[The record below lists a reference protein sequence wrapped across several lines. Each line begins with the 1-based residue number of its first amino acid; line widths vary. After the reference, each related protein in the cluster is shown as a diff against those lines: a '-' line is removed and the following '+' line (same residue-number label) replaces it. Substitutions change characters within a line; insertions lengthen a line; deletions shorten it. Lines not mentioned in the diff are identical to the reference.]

1 MTSESTNARE
11 GKRRVDFEDPRFWAT
26 GAISTTVVMLIVLA
40 FLSIDSMDAVR
51 TGGRQVPQYSVINQ
65 KIGYEY
71 DWNRRADVPVIGEAD
86 PLFGKMVTEEEAHTL
101 MKLGKLVIQSRNCM
115 NCHTIY
121 GNGAYYGPDLTKS
134 WLDPAW
140 DQIWIPMTGKATKE
154 EAMVEFLKHP
164 EKYPTWS
171 RRMPNLQLTTEE
183 ATAVV
188 AYLKWMSAVDTN
200 GFPANFGQTQ
210 IQR

>member
-1 MTSESTNARE
+1 MTTQSGGTR
-11 GKRRVDFEDPRFWAT
+11 KRNRRLDIAEPLFWAT

-40 FLSIDSMDAVR
+40 FLSVDSMAAIR
-51 TGGRQVPQYSVINQ
+51 AGGRQVPAYSVINYN
-65 KIGYEY
+65 IGYEY
-71 DWNRRADVPVIGEAD
+71 DWNRRADVPVIGQLE
-86 PLFGKMVTEEEAHTL
+86 PLFGEMVTEEQAEAL
-101 MKLGKLVIQSRNCM
+101 MKHGKLVIQSRACIA
-115 NCHTIY
+115 CHTFY

-140 DQIWIPMTGKATKE
+140 DSIWIPMTGKANKE
-154 EAMVEFLKHP
+154 EAMAEFLMHP

-171 RRMPNLQLTTEE
+171 RMMPNLELTEKD
-183 ATAVV
+183 ARSVV

-210 IQR
+210 TQR